1 LARVILESESTV
13 KLMRGTKM
21 GDEIE
26 VTVTPAEPEPAVVV
40 APESGAVDDALALV
54 EHVEED
60 VDKWVDNVKEHAALE
75 ARINDLQRDLWSRTA
90 TTVAPV
96 EEAVKEAVEEIVE
109 EIVEEAIEEPESE
122 IEVDIE
128 PVEEATEH
136 PARAWDDWDAFK
148 EIHNEGA

>member
-1 LARVILESESTV
+1 
-13 KLMRGTKM
+13 M
-21 GDEIE
+21 GDEVE
-26 VTVTPAEPEPAVVV
+26 VTVTPGEPEPETPDVVV
-40 APESGAVDDALALV
+40 VNAGDESGAVDDALALV

-60 VDKWVDNVKEHAALE
+60 VDKWVENGREHEQLS
-75 ARINDLQRDLWSRTA
+75 ARIAVLETA
-90 TTVAPV
+90 Q
-96 EEAVKEAVEEIVE
+96 AVEAVEEVVE
-109 EIVEEAIEEPESE
+109 AVAEAAEEAAEVEPEPESE